1 MSEIKY
7 TEDTEF
13 KKGEIP
19 NANELKL
26 FENEKMELYKGTFV
40 VCIVYGL
47 SAFLLLIIILFT
59 EWGRE
64 YIYNK
69 FAPAVITYI
78 LGSLII
84 VIYLLNAIFTL
95 QPRKV
100 GRVMDGDNNILCPD
114 YWKLEEVPEHIKEG
128 MIYNN
133 VFNVNNNI
141 IPEINRTPNTKIKYR
156 CVFDKNVYG
165 NTEDH
170 KNMKNNL
177 HGVSGIDSYYAS
189 GFNSSVD
196 ANKYIDDITAKKTST
211 IDPDY
216 VVVVLDKEKS
226 VNYPYYKDL
235 KKYAMFTG
243 GYSSNNDKLFDSN
256 SSNVLRVVTESLGTP
271 QPKYDQTRTPEEK
284 KGYHKGYDDY
294 SPLICNVVYP
304 QVLGLLDANTKD
316 KNEIS
321 CQYANLC
328 GVSWSSLKCNQEMT
342 LIKE

>member
-1 MSEIKY
+1 MSQIDY
-7 TEDTEF
+7 IDTEF
-13 KKGEIP
+13 KKGETP
-19 NANELKL
+19 NEKELKL

-59 EWGRE
+59 DWGRE

-84 VIYLLNAIFTL
+84 IIYLLNAIFTL

-114 YWKLEEVPEHIKEG
+114 YWKLELVPEIIKEG

-133 VFNVNNNI
+133 NAYSINNI

-156 CVFDKNVYG
+156 CVHDKNVYG
-165 NTEDH
+165 NTENY
-170 KNMKNNL
+170 KIMKNDL
-177 HGVSGIDSYYAS
+177 ITSAS
-189 GFNSSVD
+189 DKYLPGFTSATD
-196 ANKYIDDITAKKTST
+196 ANRYISEKLAGTITTAQ
-211 IDPDY
+211 PDY
-216 VVVVLDKEKS
+216 VVTNQDKNS
-226 VNYPYYKDL
+226 QYYKDL

-243 GYSSNNDKLFDSN
+243 AYSSNNLTKLVDTTSDN
-256 SSNVLRVVTESLGTP
+256 ILRVYNDKTYISANRQDLWNT
-271 QPKYDQTRTPEEK
+271 YDS
-284 KGYHKGYDDY
+284 G

-304 QVLGLLDANTKD
+304 QVLGLLDSDTKD
-316 KNEIS
+316 KNEVS
-321 CQYANLC
+321 CDYAKQC
-328 GVSWSSLKCNQEMT
+328 GISWSSLKC
-342 LIKE
+342 K